1 MAREQTLH
9 EAAQP
14 ASGAKGSV
22 AGGAPAERSRVAR
35 RVTLVGIA
43 ANLTLALMQVVI
55 GWLGRSQ
62 ALVADGVHTLS
73 DLTTDVIVLLAVGK
87 GAKAADE
94 EHPYGH
100 SRFETLA
107 TAAVGFILIAVALGL
122 SINAG
127 RRLMDPEHLAV
138 PAAYTLIAV
147 IMTILTKE
155 GLYRYAMRAAR
166 EHRSNLLRANAW
178 HYRSD
183 AISSVV
189 VLLGIGG
196 SLVGFRYLDAVAAVG
211 VAMMIAKIGWD
222 LAWEALQE
230 LVDKG
235 LSAEEREAIRATI
248 MAVDGAKDMHLL
260 RTRRMGGQALV
271 DVHIQVDGA
280 ISVSEGHHISEM
292 VRHLLIE
299 QHESI
304 TDVTVHIDPEDDE
317 ITPSSL
323 GLPLRNEV
331 LHELERRF
339 EGIDGAQHIDEVT
352 LHYLG
357 GRIRVELLLPFEAA
371 PSEDQRRRL
380 GRALGMAVSGAD
392 SPLRE
397 VVSSVETRY
406 H

>member
-323 GLPLRNEV
+323 GLPLRN
-331 LHELERRF
+331 
-339 EGIDGAQHIDEVT
+339 
-352 LHYLG
+352 
-357 GRIRVELLLPFEAA
+357 
-371 PSEDQRRRL
+371 
-380 GRALGMAVSGAD
+380 
-392 SPLRE
+392 
-397 VVSSVETRY
+397 
-406 H
+406 